1 MRLEIDFARNHG
13 CAPMPAFDAFRAAF
27 QRIERHRGAARVEI
41 LHHQDRIGFDG
52 PPAPKADDPQVVAAP
67 RALIDR
73 IEFMSD
79 HAPMEQGGNKRQA
92 AHDEPVRIDWI
103 DWLLAGPMIAGYLM
117 LLWSIL
123 AFFR

>member
-1 MRLEIDFARNHG
+1 M
-13 CAPMPAFDAFRAAF
+13 
-27 QRIERHRGAARVEI
+27 EI